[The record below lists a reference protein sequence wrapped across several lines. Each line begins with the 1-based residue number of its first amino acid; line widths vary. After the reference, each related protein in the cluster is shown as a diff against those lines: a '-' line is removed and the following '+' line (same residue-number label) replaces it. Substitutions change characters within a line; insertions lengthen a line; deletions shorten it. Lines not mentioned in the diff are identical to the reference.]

1 MEEHTQHHTFPMI
14 NYPKI
19 LVLEIID
26 NIEIEMQELANH
38 AKKERGK

>member
-14 NYPKI
+14 NCPKI

-26 NIEIEMQELANH
+26 TIEIEMQELANH

>member
-1 MEEHTQHHTFPMI
+1 MI
-14 NYPKI
+14 NCPKI

-26 NIEIEMQELANH
+26 TIEIEMQELANH